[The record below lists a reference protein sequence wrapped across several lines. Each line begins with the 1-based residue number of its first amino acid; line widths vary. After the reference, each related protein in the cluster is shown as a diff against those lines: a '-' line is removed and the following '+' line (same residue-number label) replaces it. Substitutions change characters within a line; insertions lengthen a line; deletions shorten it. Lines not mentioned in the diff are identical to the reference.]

1 MDSFE
6 DVSARVLLRNVLY
19 TEQACSPVT
28 RSMSQQPSVS
38 SGPRRSGR
46 LRKSDAGLH
55 SPQVALRQKLRQNL
69 HKNIFTGSPLQQR
82 KRSLSMSGM
91 MGKVKTPA
99 VVASHSLSEDE
110 VTPRHLLRGILQT
123 EPELSLLVPDR
134 PDSEDPEL
142 RSTESSLCSSRPSMG
157 VSHMSNLDLPDLPTV
172 NLTMAVRGISRK
184 RPKKN
189 MNVSVFERKIVDQ
202 SGDGA
207 QDTTGNLSGMS
218 GTSASNLSLTLKT
231 PCVDP
236 HVDRRVLRRNAGNA
250 GKRKAISVED
260 FEAGVQDLLA
270 KKRNPDREQS
280 LSETAGMEKFT
291 LGLSN
296 VTTSNISGIV
306 ISNTASIAMHDWD
319 TIVYSPSHRG
329 GGGGGG
335 VGERIL
341 DEVEKEKEMQVEQQ
355 MEEEEVG
362 GDVHGDTGGVE
373 GRAGEKSYE
382 DKDTGALLDEVK
394 EEVPE
399 GSGREGA
406 DEQVK
411 EEEGEEEGFD
421 RGDIEANME
430 NAEDLQAEEELARVE
445 EAETVESEEEEEP
458 EREEEEQGAESEE
471 EAAAESEVQEDEV
484 VGSESEEEEKDTTSD
499 REEGGARGSTWTQE
513 EGGATEHETQEE
525 EVASGQEQVWEAEH
539 ISRRACRSEGGM
551 KIPGMEAGGR
561 GYKSLS
567 SGLQPMGTELESGD
581 GQVQSVKSSEGGA
594 SSEWQSGPQE
604 GSLAGGD
611 LPPQSPVALSPAS
624 SPNEIPPSAEYLH
637 HSRGRSL
644 LEEEDE
650 ENMGGATESETQE
663 GGGATESETQEE
675 EVASGQEQVWEAE
688 HISRRAC
695 RSEGGMKIPG
705 MEAGG
710 RGYKSL
716 SSGLQPMGT
725 ELESGDGQVQSIKS
739 SEGRPSSEW
748 QSGPQESLTGGDL
761 PPQSPSALSPASSP
775 NEIPPSPE
783 HLHSSRGRSLL
794 EEEEDEEEE
803 EEEEEEENMG
813 GANYADEAEDKESSI
828 PLLQPGSP
836 ELQLTPRTPHAST
849 RVEPSA
855 GMRPEEEPGP
865 SEDDDD
871 DEGEEDEDDLSQ
883 SDELPLETP
892 AFVRER
898 KHVLTPGPSTTP
910 NFLKQMMDARKPTQ
924 AAAPAAK
931 PKPQRKGRA
940 APSQKEPGLPK
951 SYVMTAFKHFA
962 KTTVSSEAYPVLKDI
977 MAKYFD
983 RLADDLEAY
992 ATHAKRK
999 TIEMEDVV
1007 LLMRRQGFV
1016 TDSMP
1021 VNVLIEKYLP
1031 NEYRKLLIPVATSGN
1046 KIIPKQKR

>member
-99 VVASHSLSEDE
+99 VAASHSLSEDE

-134 PDSEDPEL
+134 PNSEDPEL

-202 SGDGA
+202 SGDGSGDGA

-231 PCVDP
+231 PCVDQ

-296 VTTSNISGIV
+296 VTTSNISSIV

-329 GGGGGG
+329 VGGGGGG

-341 DEVEKEKEMQVEQQ
+341 DEVEKEKEEEMQV
-355 MEEEEVG
+355 EEEEVG
-362 GDVHGDTGGVE
+362 GDVYGDTGGVE

-399 GSGREGA
+399 GSGSEGA

-421 RGDIEANME
+421 GGDIETNME

-513 EGGATEHETQEE
+513 EGGATESETQEE

-539 ISRRACRSEGGM
+539 ISGRAYRSEGGM

-624 SPNEIPPSAEYLH
+624 SPNEIPPSAEDLH

-663 GGGATESETQEE
+663 GGGATESETQEGGGATESETQEEEVAAAESEVQEDEVVGSESEEEEKDTTSDREEGGARGSTWTQEEGGATESETQEE
-675 EVASGQEQVWEAE
+675 EVASGQEQVREAE
-688 HISRRAC
+688 HISRRAY

-725 ELESGDGQVQSIKS
+725 ELESGDGQVQSVKS

-748 QSGPQESLTGGDL
+748 QSGPQESLTGGDS
-761 PPQSPSALSPASSP
+761 PPQ
-775 NEIPPSPE
+775 
-783 HLHSSRGRSLL
+783 
-794 EEEEDEEEE
+794 
-803 EEEEEEENMG
+803 
-813 GANYADEAEDKESSI
+813 
-828 PLLQPGSP
+828 
-836 ELQLTPRTPHAST
+836 
-849 RVEPSA
+849 VEPSA

-898 KHVLTPGPSTTP
+898 KRVLTPGPSTTP